1 MTRITE
7 SAQTAAEQYGVDV
20 ADVVALMADAHCQ
33 LMAERELTEPARIRA
48 CYITG
53 LNAKRCNLW
62 EDAGFDYSTRPGF
75 DCHART
81 VAFEHPELGLDPRD
95 DSASPAVW
103 ELIKRGPLPRLAKS
117 SAEVAELAA
126 QWASRFN
133 SHYTEFT
140 EWSDDEFTDDDC
152 SFNPDEFA
160 EPLAVEIVADTV
172 AGEIVTDTVAEETIA
187 PIAWESLTDPVA
199 VEIQPLTVEAEV
211 TIASP
216 GYHLRLR
223 TPIILPHKRRDGRRQ
238 SVCEYPKSPPMP
250 PVRCD
255 PKAYLVDGSCC
266 RGGYHSRGHPF
277 RKNPDRRHDPP
288 SVETT
293 DLKPKAKPCKNS
305 FCREPTSHP
314 PRSPELRSVSP
325 AVQTRHP
332 FPGKSLQV
340 VVKRSGSCCICSHPP
355 RSWLTSCIGQ
365 GRNWGERNPSMM
377 LLSG

>member
-7 SAQTAAEQYGVDV
+7 SAQIAAEQYGVDI

-48 CYITG
+48 CYLTR

-75 DCHART
+75 DCYART

-117 SAEVAELAA
+117 SAEVADLAA

-133 SHYTEFT
+133 SHYAEFT
-140 EWSDDEFTDDDC
+140 EWSDDDLDESEFIDADC
-152 SFNPDEFA
+152 SFNPDEFGD
-160 EPLAVEIVADTV
+160 PVTMEIVADTV
-172 AGEIVTDTVAEETIA
+172 AEETITPVA
-187 PIAWESLTDPVA
+187 EESLTDPVPG
-199 VEIQPLTVEAEV
+199 EIQPLAVETEA
-211 TIASP
+211 TIANP

-223 TPIILPHKRRDGRRQ
+223 TQIILPHKRRYGGLQ
-238 SVCEYPKSPPMP
+238 SVCRHSISPPMP
-250 PVRCD
+250 PVRYD
-255 PKAYLVDGSCC
+255 PKAYLVDGSHC
-266 RGGYHSRGHPF
+266 RGCYHSRGHPS
-277 RKNPDRRHDPP
+277 RRNPGRHHNPP
-288 SVETT
+288 SKETT
-293 DLKPKAKPCKNS
+293 DLKAKPCKNS
-305 FCREPTSHP
+305 SCRAPTSHP
-314 PRSPELRSVSP
+314 PRSLVLRSVLP

-332 FPGKSLQV
+332 FPGKSRQV
-340 VVKRSGSCCICSHPP
+340 AARRSGSCCICSHPP
-355 RSWLTSCIGQ
+355 RSSLTSCTGLD
-365 GRNWGERNPSMM
+365 RNWGERNPSMM